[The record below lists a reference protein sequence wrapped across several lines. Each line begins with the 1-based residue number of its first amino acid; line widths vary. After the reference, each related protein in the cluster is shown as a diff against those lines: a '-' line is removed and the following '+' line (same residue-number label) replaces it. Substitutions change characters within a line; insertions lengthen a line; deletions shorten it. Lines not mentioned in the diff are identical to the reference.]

1 MKFISD
7 EILCTVGNLLVA
19 SACKAKV
26 ARYKEELS
34 NVARLFHVN
43 SFELLKE
50 DIVQIEPETLLLDYD
65 LPKLNGVRG
74 VSELR
79 RLSPKTNI
87 VVFHDCATD
96 EDEWFLFKAGV
107 RGCCPTSIEG
117 ASLKMMVEAVSNG
130 ELWIRRKFLSRL
142 LSQME
147 ERQGKEQVRHA
158 ELHLDIHG
166 LLAQLTDREYE
177 IAIRVGS
184 GESNKQI
191 AFCLEITERTVKAHL
206 TNIFEKL
213 GVADRLNVAL
223 MMSAE
228 KRQVQRESKASTRSG
243 AVHLAMTGTQS

>member
-1 MKFISD
+1 MKFTSYENLD
-7 EILCTVGNLLVA
+7 TVSSLMFA
-19 SACKAKV
+19 SACKAST

-34 NVARLFHVN
+34 GIARMFHVN

-50 DIVQIEPETLLLDYD
+50 DLVQIEPEMLLLDFD

-79 RLSPKTNI
+79 RLCPKTNI
-87 VVFHDCATD
+87 VVFHDHATD

-107 RGCCPTSIEG
+107 RGCCPTNIEG
-117 ASLKMMVEAVSNG
+117 SSLKMMVEAVSNG

-142 LSQME
+142 LAQME
-147 ERQGKEQVRHA
+147 QRQVKEQAKHGDQ
-158 ELHLDIHG
+158 HPDIHG

-177 IAIRVGS
+177 IAVRIGN

-191 AFCLEITERTVKAHL
+191 AYSLEITERTVKAHL

-213 GVADRLNVAL
+213 GVTDRLNVAL

-228 KRQVQRESKASTRSG
+228 KRQGRNGSRVRKESNV
-243 AVHLAMTGTQS
+243 VHLAVLSAQS